1 MTDLRKKIARDAL
14 RRDLLDGVDLDDCS
28 ESDEMSYD
36 IDAANDL
43 MRRAAEEIDAMQAEI
58 DRLQGLMGAADHD

>member
-1 MTDLRKKIARDAL
+1 MTDLSKKIARDTL
-14 RRDLLDGVDLDDCS
+14 RRDLLNGVDLDDDAA
-28 ESDEMSYD
+28 SDEMAYD

-43 MRRAAEEIDAMQAEI
+43 MRRSAEEIDAMQAEI